1 VNAVCDASETK
12 VKSIIVALRLG
23 VRLQILGLLIFSC
36 VYIYVCVCVNI
47 RQEDDNG
54 ITDTE
59 EDCMSAETFVK
70 VVRSHKIF
78 FGKT

>member
-1 VNAVCDASETK
+1 MCV
-12 VKSIIVALRLG
+12 
-23 VRLQILGLLIFSC
+23 C
-36 VYIYVCVCVNI
+36 VYICIYIFVK
-47 RQEDDNG
+47 EDDNG